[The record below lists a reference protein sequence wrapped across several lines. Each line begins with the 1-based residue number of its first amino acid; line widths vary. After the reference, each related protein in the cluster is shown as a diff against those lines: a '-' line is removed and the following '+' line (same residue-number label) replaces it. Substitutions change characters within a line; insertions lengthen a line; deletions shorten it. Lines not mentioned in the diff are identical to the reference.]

1 MKQPWVSVMGCFL
14 RWLGFLPL
22 HPALLPVQLSRPP
35 EAWGS
40 RKGHLVC
47 SRPLPTEAHLPE
59 ALTSHTFASAGRLPH
74 AALTIWTNRFKKNYQ
89 YHLPTTNKMWQFCQ
103 KKKKNRKRNG
113 NGRVSVF
120 IFQDLENLGTG
131 MEKHLGTGLCFS
143 KEVQIAGFG
152 LTCLVDNMLFYTWVF
167 EVI

>member
-14 RWLGFLPL
+14 RWLGLLPL

-47 SRPLPTEAHLPE
+47 SLPLPTEAHLLK
-59 ALTSHTFASAGRLPH
+59 ALTSHTFASAGGLPH

-103 KKKKNRKRNG
+103 KKKKQEEEWKWKSISLYISRLGKFGHGHGKTPGYSALLFKGSTN
-113 NGRVSVF
+113 SWF
-120 IFQDLENLGTG
+120 WSNL
-131 MEKHLGTGLCFS
+131 LGG
-143 KEVQIAGFG
+143 
-152 LTCLVDNMLFYTWVF
+152 
-167 EVI
+167 